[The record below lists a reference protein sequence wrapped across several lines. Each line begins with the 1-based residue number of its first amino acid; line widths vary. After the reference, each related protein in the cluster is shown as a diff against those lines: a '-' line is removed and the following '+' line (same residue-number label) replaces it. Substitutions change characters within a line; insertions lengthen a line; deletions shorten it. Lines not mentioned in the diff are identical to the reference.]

1 MSDQQSAEPGA
12 DEPRRTPA
20 DGQESDDSTRSMAPF
35 IIAAAIAAI
44 VLAVIVI
51 AELVSPV
58 EKNVTE
64 ADRVAAAV
72 RDFGEASSRYGLVP
86 PKEAACPDF
95 DPKQSPLAG
104 RLDEGETGKA
114 IEITKLDGMKVE
126 GDRATV
132 TVLSKVD
139 GAEATGTWRLRRVDN
154 EWLVCH

>member
-1 MSDQQSAEPGA
+1 MSDQQPAESGQDKGGDMPGNG
-12 DEPRRTPA
+12 R
-20 DGQESDDSTRSMAPF
+20 ESDDSTRSMAPF

-86 PKEAACPDF
+86 PREAVCPDF
-95 DPKQSPLAG
+95 DPKRSPLAG
-104 RLDEGETGKA
+104 RLNEGETGKA
-114 IEITKLDGMKVE
+114 IEITKVDDMKVE
-126 GDRATV
+126 GDRAGATV
-132 TVLSKVD
+132 TSKVD
-139 GAEATGTWRLRRVDN
+139 GDETTGTWQLRRIDN

>member
-1 MSDQQSAEPGA
+1 MSDQQPADSSADKGGE
-12 DEPRRTPA
+12 TPA
-20 DGQESDDSTRSMAPF
+20 DGQESDDSTRSMVPF
-35 IIAAAIAAI
+35 IVAAAIAAI

-51 AELVSPV
+51 SELVSPV

-72 RDFGEASSRYGLVP
+72 RDFGDASSRYGLVP

-95 DPKQSPLAG
+95 DPKRSPMAG

-114 IEITKLDGMKVE
+114 IEITKLEDMKVE
-126 GDRATV
+126 GDSATATV
-132 TVLSKVD
+132 TSKVD
-139 GAEATGTWRLRRVDN
+139 GDEATGTWQLRRVDN